1 MQSPSPLVVQSPPQK
16 KKKKTTGSFLDVLL
30 GMGMALHIPCI
41 FRHRDPFLPLRKG
54 LRLRC
59 PFCASL
65 LPISDDSLVLGVARG
80 CVWKSRSLRSHHEV
94 CMYVCRMIVCVHQH
108 LCVSVVSRAWEYLQ
122 GKFLEGELL
131 TQKRRVHLPL
141 EYGGWL
147 PTAPKKVPCPRV
159 SGVPRPGDGGM
170 LTDLCSSQSDRCLI
184 CLLSLRGRLGSFPY
198 TFKANSNFL
207 P

>member
-108 LCVSVVSRAWEYLQ
+108 LCVSVVSRVGISAGQ
-122 GKFLEGELL
+122 IP
-131 TQKRRVHLPL
+131 RRGVADS
-141 EYGGWL
+141 ER
-147 PTAPKKVPCPRV
+147 ACP
-159 SGVPRPGDGGM
+159 
-170 LTDLCSSQSDRCLI
+170 SSI
-184 CLLSLRGRLGSFPY
+184 GIWRLVAHGS
-198 TFKANSNFL
+198 
-207 P
+207 